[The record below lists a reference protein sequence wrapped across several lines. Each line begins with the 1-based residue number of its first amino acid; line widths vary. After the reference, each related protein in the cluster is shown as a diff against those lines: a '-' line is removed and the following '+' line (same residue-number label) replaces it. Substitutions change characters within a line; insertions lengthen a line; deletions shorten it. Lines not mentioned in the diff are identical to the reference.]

1 MVIRDLKDG
10 SSILSS
16 QEDHAELAAQFA
28 AHWGNKDFAKLRPY
42 QSMVFATT
50 YHDSGFRDWEG
61 HPPINM
67 EKGRPYGHRETP
79 FSPQRV
85 EADLKNVDWVR
96 SKDPYAGLIVSL
108 HRTGLWQNRYQTIT
122 SPKEHYGNAF
132 RRPEIEA
139 ARDGLEAAQKKEKE
153 SLRAGNP
160 DFDDQLWFNYRML
173 QVYDIFSLYFCLDGH
188 EDDHLKPYE
197 VAPVPVV
204 YGSKEE
210 TALRIV
216 PTNGHSVRISP
227 YPFDLSQF
235 TVSLRARTMP
245 SAKYSSEDECR
256 EAYSKGP
263 RTVITFEI
271 MN

>member
-28 AHWGNKDFAKLRPY
+28 AHWGNRDFAKLRPY

-67 EKGRPYGHRETP
+67 EKGRPCGHRETP
-79 FSPQRV
+79 SSTQRL
-85 EADLKNVDWVR
+85 EADLRNVEWVR
-96 SKDPYAGLIVSL
+96 ARDAYAGLIVSM

-122 SPKEHYGNAF
+122 SPKETYGNAF
-132 RRPEIEA
+132 RRPEIQV
-139 ARDGLEAAQKKEKE
+139 AREELEAAQKKEKE
-153 SLRAGNP
+153 SLRIGSP
-160 DFDDQLWFNYRML
+160 EFDDQLWFNYRLL
-173 QVYDIFSLYFCLDGH
+173 QVYDILSLYFCLDGH
-188 EDDHLKPYE
+188 EDDRLKAYE
-197 VAPVPVV
+197 VAPVPVT

-227 YPFDLSQF
+227 YPFDICPLK
-235 TVSLRARTMP
+235 VSVRARIMP
-245 SAKYSSEDECR
+245 AAKYPLEDECR
-256 EAYSKGP
+256 EAYNKAP
-263 RTVITFEI
+263 RAVMTFEI